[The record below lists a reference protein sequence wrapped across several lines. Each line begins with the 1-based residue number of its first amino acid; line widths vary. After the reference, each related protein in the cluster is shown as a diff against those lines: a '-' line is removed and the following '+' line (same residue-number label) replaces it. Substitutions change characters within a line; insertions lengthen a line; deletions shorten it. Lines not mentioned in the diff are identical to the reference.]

1 VPTTLVF
8 VRELVKLAVRLPIV
22 VPLMLVYAPAYVIGA
37 SLSLRYASHEE
48 ESMASA
54 KSLW

>member
-8 VRELVKLAVRLPIV
+8 VRELGKLAVRLPIV